1 MLQLPGGV
9 WRVELHQVPHSD
21 GSLRGVPQVPQLPHG
36 VQVLPQRPEPHQ
48 HAAPDANGRTG
59 QVRLLPIRFCA
70 SHTRRHG
77 GFRSPSLLSCR
88 MIYKCVMCDTVFTQK
103 PLLYTHFDTHLAKQK
118 VHVFKC
124 PDCTKLYA
132 QKGSMMEHIK
142 VHFFT
147 HKRSFIVNVVHFCLF
162 CVARLLSPTVNVVSI
177 KANSNVLDR
186 PKQGFTPVALS

>member
-1 MLQLPGGV
+1 
-9 WRVELHQVPHSD
+9 
-21 GSLRGVPQVPQLPHG
+21 
-36 VQVLPQRPEPHQ
+36 
-48 HAAPDANGRTG
+48 
-59 QVRLLPIRFCA
+59 
-70 SHTRRHG
+70 
-77 GFRSPSLLSCR
+77 

-142 VHFFT
+142 VDFPTQKH
-147 HKRSFIVNVVHFCLF
+147 SLILNLPF
-162 CVARLLSPTVNVVSI
+162 CVACLLFPTVNVVSI

-186 PKQGFTPVALS
+186 PKQGFSPVALS